1 MSENK
6 QKLTATH
13 ILIIVLIPIVIL
25 LFCNYSVFKSNLVCS
40 SYSICKITE
49 QNIFRRTIKEKSVN
63 LNTISNFYVSSSVD
77 IFHLWK
83 YLNASSS
90 DQARINRR
98 QLLKYNI
105 YSTTKNGERQK
116 FFLASS
122 DDKYKAEKIARELN
136 NILKNPDSNINI
148 KIQY

>member
-1 MSENK
+1 MPENK
-6 QKLTATH
+6 QKLTATQ
-13 ILIIVLIPIVIL
+13 IFIMVLIPIVIL
-25 LFCNYSVFKSNLVCS
+25 LFCNYCVFKSNLVCS
-40 SYSICKITE
+40 SYSVCKITE
-49 QNIFRRTIKEKSVN
+49 QNIFWRTVKEKSVN

-83 YLNASSS
+83 YFNASSS

-122 DDKYKAEKIARELN
+122 DNKYEAEEIARELN
-136 NILKNPDSNINI
+136 NILKNPDKVVNVDI
-148 KIQY
+148 KY

>member
-105 YSTTKNGERQK
+105 IRQQKTAKDKN
-116 FFLASS
+116 FS
-122 DDKYKAEKIARELN
+122 
-136 NILKNPDSNINI
+136 
-148 KIQY
+148 